1 MWVLLWLSYGER
13 ENERVL
19 LEDLGYNTMSASGD
33 VLQIYRGN
41 HTRIDLLKMTGLA
54 LQNNMQYI
62 LSYGYD
68 NSQGNL
74 PYHNTS
80 RPRAL
85 EAKSPDRPVSYPS
98 FSSKL
103 RHLHWVSLP

>member
-1 MWVLLWLSYGER
+1 VWVLLWLSYGER

-19 LEDLGYNTMSASGD
+19 LEDLGCNTMSASRN

-54 LQNNMQYI
+54 LQNNMQNI

-68 NSQGNL
+68 NNQGDNSHHNLSCPQALQDKSLCCPFPFHHSSQGFAT
-74 PYHNTS
+74 YT
-80 RPRAL
+80 R
-85 EAKSPDRPVSYPS
+85 
-98 FSSKL
+98 
-103 RHLHWVSLP
+103 